1 MMKTINEIMAIAS
14 GAWQLLRMR
23 VVYVLILC
31 VLVLIGSAFRYDV
44 LSLGQHKALM
54 VDVSLML
61 NTLAAILVAISV
73 TFEISRELREGV
85 ASTLLSKPLGRTH
98 YLIGKLV
105 GISIAGIV
113 ITGLI
118 TLGFC
123 IIFNSAFDDA
133 GIGQTMLLGHLLVM
147 ASIIP
152 MSALAVMFSV
162 LVPESIAAIVTVIAI
177 WFAHST
183 PALDKIKILYGGI
196 LPDLNLFNLKA
207 EAAYNVAGSISWVYL
222 ALALAWGIIYSVFAT
237 SLASLVFGYRDLK

>member
-1 MMKTINEIMAIAS
+1 MMKTINEVMAIAS

-31 VLVLIGSAFRYDV
+31 VLVLIGTAYRYDV

-113 ITGLI
+113 VTGLI
-118 TLGFC
+118 AAGFC
-123 IIFNSAFDDA
+123 VIFSSAFDDA
-133 GIGQTMLLGHLLVM
+133 GIGQTMLMGHLLIM
-147 ASIIP
+147 ASVIP

-162 LVPESIAAIVTVIAI
+162 LVPESIAAIATVIVI

-183 PALDKIKILYGGI
+183 PAVDKIAVLYGGI

-207 EAAYNVAGSISWVYL
+207 EAAYSIASVSWVYL
-222 ALALAWGIIYSVFAT
+222 ALALLWGIIYSVFAT
-237 SLASLVFGYRDLK
+237 SLASLVFGFRDLK

>member
-1 MMKTINEIMAIAS
+1 MRTINEIMAIAG
-14 GAWQLLRMR
+14 GAWRILRMR

-31 VLVLIGSAFRYDV
+31 VLVLIGSAYRYDV

-61 NTLAAILVAISV
+61 NTLAAILIAISV

-113 ITGLI
+113 VTGLI

-123 IIFNSAFDDA
+123 IVFSSAFKDA
-133 GIGQTMLLGHLLVM
+133 GIGQTMLMGHLLIM
-147 ASIIP
+147 ASVIP

-162 LVPESIAAIVTVIAI
+162 LVPESIAAVVTVIAI

-183 PALDKIKILYGGI
+183 PALGKITLLYGGI

-207 EAAYNVAGSISWVYL
+207 EAAYSIGNISWVYL
-222 ALALAWGIIYSVFAT
+222 ALALLWGIIYSVFAT
-237 SLASLVFGYRDLK
+237 SLASLVFGQRDLK

>member
-1 MMKTINEIMAIAS
+1 MRTINEIMAIAG

-31 VLVLIGSAFRYDV
+31 VLVLIGSAYRYDV

-118 TLGFC
+118 TIGFC
-123 IIFNSAFDDA
+123 IIFNAAFEDA
-133 GIGQTMLLGHLLVM
+133 GIGQTMLLGHLLIM
-147 ASIIP
+147 ASVIP
-152 MSALAVMFSV
+152 MSALAVLFSV
-162 LVPESIAAIVTVIAI
+162 LVPESISAIVTVIVI

-207 EAAYNVAGSISWVYL
+207 EAAYNVAGSISWMYL
-222 ALALAWGIIYSVFAT
+222 VLALAWGIIYSVFAT